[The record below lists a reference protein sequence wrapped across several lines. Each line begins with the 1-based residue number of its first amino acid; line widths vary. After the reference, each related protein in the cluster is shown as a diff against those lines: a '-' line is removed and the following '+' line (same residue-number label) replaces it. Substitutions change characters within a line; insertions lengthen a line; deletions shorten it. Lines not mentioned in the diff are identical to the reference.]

1 MQNYW
6 SIWNCAIYQIIEILS
21 SVILKVRIHDFSCNF
36 LLKRKQIHRDLLLC
50 TSESDVNQSEY
61 WIVKPHTCHPYYGS
75 LGNLSW
81 SCHDR
86 LAHLVACGENDANLR
101 QEGTTDGRQ
110 SHTQA
115 SVSQQSYISKEY
127 SSLRHRKT
135 FSTIILLVFGLK
147 SCF

>member
-1 MQNYW
+1 MH
-6 SIWNCAIYQIIEILS
+6 I
-21 SVILKVRIHDFSCNF
+21 RI
-36 LLKRKQIHRDLLLC
+36 R
-50 TSESDVNQSEY
+50 
-61 WIVKPHTCHPYYGS
+61 IVKPHTCHPYYGS

-110 SHTQA
+110 SYTQV

>member
-1 MQNYW
+1 MHSTY
-6 SIWNCAIYQIIEILS
+6 SH
-21 SVILKVRIHDFSCNF
+21 VTH
-36 LLKRKQIHRDLLLC
+36 
-50 TSESDVNQSEY
+50 TSG
-61 WIVKPHTCHPYYGS
+61 WMGALWHTPYYGS

-110 SHTQA
+110 SYTQA
-115 SVSQQSYISKEY
+115 SVSQSYISKEY